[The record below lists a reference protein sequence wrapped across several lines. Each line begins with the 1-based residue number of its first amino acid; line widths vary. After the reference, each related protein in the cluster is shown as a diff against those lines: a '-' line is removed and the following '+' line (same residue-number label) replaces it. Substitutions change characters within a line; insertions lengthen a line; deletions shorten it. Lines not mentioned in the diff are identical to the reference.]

1 MDMNSRTVTDNRLP
15 IELIDA
21 VVAQSNLLVPLELES
36 FITALTVRFR
46 DSLDAVLL
54 YGSCLHSNCSLE
66 EGIVDLY
73 VLVNDYCKA
82 YPQQRL
88 LALFNGWLPPNV
100 FYLEVTYQGKTLRA
114 KYAVISTADFERGAQ
129 FWFHSYIWAR
139 FAQPSR
145 LLFARDDTIRRR
157 IYTAIAHSIVTFL
170 KSGVPAI
177 EAGELSVEEIW
188 TRCLMLTYASELRA
202 EQETRARHLAQT
214 NLPVFTCWTQ
224 AANPM
229 LMSLLLQRQDGG
241 YRCLTTPV
249 MQRQALW
256 RWRFRRWQGRILS
269 LLRLGKAV
277 FTFVN
282 GVEYAVW
289 KIERHTGV
297 RIEVTP
303 MLRRH
308 PILLGLVALRQL
320 LRRGV
325 LR

>member
-1 MDMNSRTVTDNRLP
+1 MKANNPITHSELP
-15 IELIDA
+15 SELID
-21 VVAQSNLLVPLELES
+21 VVATQCNFPVSSELAV
-36 FITALTVRFR
+36 FVTALVERFK
-46 DSLDAVLL
+46 DSLDVVLL
-54 YGSCLHSNCSLE
+54 YGSCLHSNCSLD

-73 VLVNDYCKA
+73 VLVDDYRKA

-88 LALFNGWLPPNV
+88 LALGNEWLPPNV
-100 FYLEVTYQGKTLRA
+100 FYIEVPCQEKTLRA
-114 KYAVISTADFERGAQ
+114 KYAVISTADFERAAQ
-129 FWFHSYIWAR
+129 YWFHSYIWAR

-145 LLFARDDTIRRR
+145 LLFARDDAIRSR
-157 IYTAIAHSIVTFL
+157 IYAAIAQSVITFL
-170 KSGVPAI
+170 KTGLAAI
-177 EAGELSVEEIW
+177 EAGTLSVEEIW

-202 EQETRARHLAQT
+202 EKATRARHLAQA
-214 NLPVFTCWTQ
+214 NLTAFTDLTKAVSPVLST
-224 AANPM
+224 
-229 LMSLLLQRQDGG
+229 LLQPQKDQR
-241 YRCLTTPV
+241 YRCLTIPTT
-249 MQRQALW
+249 QQQA
-256 RWRFRRWQGRILS
+256 RWKWHLRRWQGRVLS

-282 GVEYAVW
+282 GVEYIVW

-297 RIEVTP
+297 RVEVTP